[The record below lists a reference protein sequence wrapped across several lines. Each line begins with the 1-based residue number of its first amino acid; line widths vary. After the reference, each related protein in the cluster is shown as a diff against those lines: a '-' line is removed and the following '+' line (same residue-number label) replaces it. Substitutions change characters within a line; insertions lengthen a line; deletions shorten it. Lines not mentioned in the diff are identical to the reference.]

1 MYVARRKV
9 TTSTTGAMIL
19 EMGLDLSSHTISM
32 TNCIK
37 LITIRARFRAN
48 LAMMIGVQGTLPFF
62 LFSHVQ
68 NLKGRNDAKSKA
80 GT

>member
-19 EMGLDLSSHTISM
+19 EMGLILSSHTISM

-37 LITIRARFRAN
+37 LITIRAKLRAN
-48 LAMMIGVQGTLPFF
+48 RAPMKDFQGMLPFF
-62 LFSHVQ
+62 FFSHVQ